1 MTHMSPQAGQLD
13 LPEKGR
19 PEKGRKVMVLTTMT
33 HASGAPIAALRLAAG
48 LEASGHEV
56 KAVFLYHRE
65 PMNGT
70 DYPAQKLLGHVPRTP
85 VDMLRIIVRL
95 WRCLREH
102 RPDVIIMFLPLASV
116 FGANVARLAGIRRR
130 IMSFRVPRDTYSPV
144 MRAADRLSAWLGS
157 YTDVVGVSRAMLAG
171 CAAYPRWLRDRAVVI
186 HNGLKDWPRS
196 TLDKGAARA
205 LFGLPADGRLVGA
218 LGRLEEQKNPELL
231 VEALAQ
237 CPAHVHL
244 VLAGSGSLHDRVV
257 ALADSL
263 SVQDRLHLL
272 GDVPR
277 DKVPHLLAAIDLF
290 AQPSRFEGQSNALLE
305 ALHAGLPCLVSDI
318 AEQVET
324 LVGDDGRAAGQVM
337 PLDDPAVWARAMAEE
352 GRGADLDAII
362 AERAALFTFAA
373 MMRSYNALLC
383 AR

>member
-1 MTHMSPQAGQLD
+1 
-13 LPEKGR
+13 
-19 PEKGRKVMVLTTMT
+19 MVLTTMT

-48 LEASGHEV
+48 LEASGHDV
-56 KAVFLYHRE
+56 QAVFLYHRE
-65 PMNGT
+65 AMNGA
-70 DYPAQKLLGHVPRTP
+70 DYPAKLLLSHVPRTP
-85 VDMLRIIVRL
+85 ADMLRIIVRL
-95 WRCLREH
+95 WRCLRAN

-116 FGANVARLAGIRRR
+116 IGANVARLAGIRRR
-130 IMSFRVPRDTYSPV
+130 IMSFRVPRATYSPV
-144 MRAADRLSAWLGS
+144 MRAADRLSAWMGS

-171 CAAYPRWLRDRAVVI
+171 CAAYPRWLRKRAVVI

-196 TLDKGAARA
+196 TMDKGAARA
-205 LFGLPADGRLVGA
+205 LFGLPAHGRLVGA

-244 VLAGSGSLHDRVV
+244 VLAGSGSLRERVV
-257 ALADSL
+257 ALADSAGVL
-263 SVQDRLHLL
+263 DRLHLL

-277 DKVPHLLAAIDLF
+277 EKVPHLLAAIDIF

-324 LVGDDGRAAGQVM
+324 VVGDDGRAAGQVL
-337 PLDDPAVWARAMAEE
+337 PLDDPTAWARAMAND
-352 GRGADLDAII
+352 GSGDDLDAII

-373 MMRSYNALLC
+373 MMRSYNALLR

>member
-1 MTHMSPQAGQLD
+1 MTSVPLHSAQDNQPARG
-13 LPEKGR
+13 K
-19 PEKGRKVMVLTTMT
+19 KVMVLTTMT

-48 LEASGHEV
+48 LEASGHDV
-56 KAVFLYHRE
+56 QAVFLYHRE
-65 PMNGT
+65 AMNGA
-70 DYPAQKLLGHVPRTP
+70 DYPAKLLLSHVPRTP

-95 WRCLREH
+95 WRCLRAN

-116 FGANVARLAGIRRR
+116 IGANVARLAGIRRR
-130 IMSFRVPRDTYSPV
+130 IMSFRVPRATYSPV
-144 MRAADRLSAWLGS
+144 MRGADRLSAWMGS
-157 YTDVVGVSRAMLAG
+157 YTDVVGVSHAMLAG

-196 TLDKGAARA
+196 TMDKGAARA
-205 LFGLPADGRLVGA
+205 LFGLPPHGRLVGA

-244 VLAGSGSLHDRVV
+244 VLAGSGSLRERVV
-257 ALADSL
+257 ALADSAGVL
-263 SVQDRLHLL
+263 DRLHLL

-277 DKVPHLLAAIDLF
+277 EKVPHLLAAIDIF

-324 LVGDDGRAAGQVM
+324 VVGDDGRAAGQVL
-337 PLDDPAVWARAMAEE
+337 PLDDPAAWARAMAND
-352 GRGADLDAII
+352 GSGDDLDAVI

-373 MMRSYNALLC
+373 MMRSYNALLR

>member
-1 MTHMSPQAGQLD
+1 MTSVPLHSAQDNQPARG
-13 LPEKGR
+13 K
-19 PEKGRKVMVLTTMT
+19 KVMVLTTMT

-48 LEASGHEV
+48 LEASGHDV
-56 KAVFLYHRE
+56 QAVFLYHRE
-65 PMNGT
+65 AMNGA
-70 DYPAQKLLGHVPRTP
+70 DYPAKLLLSHVPRTP

-95 WRCLREH
+95 WRCLRAN

-116 FGANVARLAGIRRR
+116 IGANVARLAGIRRR
-130 IMSFRVPRDTYSPV
+130 IMSFRVPRATYSPV
-144 MRAADRLSAWLGS
+144 MRGADRLSAWMGS
-157 YTDVVGVSRAMLAG
+157 YTDVVGVSHAMLAG

-196 TLDKGAARA
+196 TMDKGAARA
-205 LFGLPADGRLVGA
+205 LFGLPPQGRLVGA

-244 VLAGSGSLHDRVV
+244 VLAGSGSLRERVV
-257 ALADSL
+257 ALADSAGVL
-263 SVQDRLHLL
+263 DRLHLL

-277 DKVPHLLAAIDLF
+277 EKVPHLLAAIDIF

-324 LVGDDGRAAGQVM
+324 VVGDDGRAAGQVL
-337 PLDDPAVWARAMAEE
+337 PLDDPAAWARAMAND
-352 GRGADLDAII
+352 GSGDDLDAVI

-373 MMRSYNALLC
+373 MMRSYNALLR

>member
-1 MTHMSPQAGQLD
+1 MTSIPLRSGQGD
-13 LPEKGR
+13 QPAKG
-19 PEKGRKVMVLTTMT
+19 KKVLVLTTMT

-56 KAVFLYHRE
+56 QAIFLYHRE
-65 PMNGT
+65 AMNGA
-70 DYPAQKLLGHVPRTP
+70 DYPAHVLLSHVPRTP
-85 VDMLRIIVRL
+85 ADMLRIIARL
-95 WRCLREH
+95 WRFLRAN

-116 FGANVARLAGIRRR
+116 IGANVARLAGVRRR
-130 IMSFRVPRDTYSPV
+130 IMSFRVPRATYSPV
-144 MRAADRLSAWLGS
+144 MRAADRLSAWMGS

-196 TLDKGAARA
+196 TMEKGAARA
-205 LFGLPADGRLVGA
+205 LFGLPAHGRLVGA

-237 CPAHVHL
+237 CPVHVHL
-244 VLAGSGSLHDRVV
+244 VLAGSGSLREQVV
-257 ALADSL
+257 ALADSAGIL
-263 SVQDRLHLL
+263 DRLHLL

-277 DKVPHLLAAIDLF
+277 EKVPHLLAAIDIF

-324 LVGDDGRAAGQVM
+324 VVGEDGRAAGQVL
-337 PLDDPAVWARAMAEE
+337 PLDDPAAWARAMAKE
-352 GRGADLDAII
+352 GHGDDLDAVI

-373 MMRSYNALLC
+373 MMRSYNTLLR